1 MSLIKINL
9 KPTDKD
15 LRLFGRAALVASVLL
30 TVLLYLIKGLAFQW
44 CAIIVGIGLLIFVAS
59 IVSIRFIRWIY
70 IGLTLLTFPI
80 GFSISFIIMAI
91 FYYGILTP
99 LGLIFRLIGRDPLR
113 RKFDKTTKSY
123 WIPHR
128 PCEKNERYF
137 SQF

>member
-1 MSLIKINL
+1 MSLIEINL

-15 LRLFGRAALVASVLL
+15 LRLFGRAALIASVLL
-30 TVLLYLIKGLAFQW
+30 TVLLYLIKGLAFKW
-44 CAIIVGIGLLIFVAS
+44 CGVILGIGVLIFLAS
-59 IVSIRFIRWIY
+59 IVSFRFIRWIY

-80 GFSISFIIMAI
+80 GLTISFIVMAV
-91 FYYGILTP
+91 FYYGLLTP
-99 LGLIFRLIGRDPLR
+99 SGIIFRLIGRDPLR
-113 RKFDKTTKSY
+113 RKLDKTMKSY